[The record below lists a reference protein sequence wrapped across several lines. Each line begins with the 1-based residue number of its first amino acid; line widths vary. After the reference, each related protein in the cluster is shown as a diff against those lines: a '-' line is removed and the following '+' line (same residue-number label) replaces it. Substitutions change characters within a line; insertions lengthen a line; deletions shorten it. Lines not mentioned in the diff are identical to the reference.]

1 LLSSAFASSIIFCAS
16 FLTSS
21 LFACFTAVSENLISA
36 VPGHSGDSFLGAA
49 AGRWL
54 WRGDEERAVE
64 KAGDLLAGFGLTGQA
79 NDYVGTLERINS
91 VGMAVAI
98 VDMIPDDATDLKNKA
113 RIDLIKQILTMSKAV
128 HHEL

>member
-1 LLSSAFASSIIFCAS
+1 M
-16 FLTSS
+16 
-21 LFACFTAVSENLISA
+21 
-36 VPGHSGDSFLGAA
+36 
-49 AGRWL
+49 R
-54 WRGDEERAVE
+54 
-64 KAGDLLAGFGLTGQA
+64 QA